1 MPEYKHSNEYGSQEE
16 ILRDFS
22 ERSVAEGTGSG
33 QRRVLL
39 DSGQLLSRRCVKMV
53 TGQKR
58 NELLMGQFL
67 PNPLRL

>member
-33 QRRVLL
+33 QRHVLL
-39 DSGQLLSRRCVKMV
+39 DSGQ
-53 TGQKR
+53 
-58 NELLMGQFL
+58 
-67 PNPLRL
+67 